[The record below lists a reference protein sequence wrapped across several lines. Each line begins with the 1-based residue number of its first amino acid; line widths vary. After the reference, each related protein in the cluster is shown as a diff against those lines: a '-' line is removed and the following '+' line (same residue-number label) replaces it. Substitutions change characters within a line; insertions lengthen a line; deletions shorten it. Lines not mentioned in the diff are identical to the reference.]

1 MKWWVRLQFCL
12 NGIEVRFREFW
23 MCVGLLSVVLLVTAL
38 LFLMNELNRN
48 LQDGLNR
55 SFQESF
61 SRVGYFSLDDIS
73 ITPEEEREFAEM
85 VAATNSIKSV
95 GSWGY
100 YVCTIQELQFLTD
113 IQGKHRFQAEWG
125 EEEDYLEGINIYEG
139 TWDLLQLELAEGAP
153 PQNYNL
159 DEYVP
164 IYLGYQYRGTVEV
177 GTVIKSENVNA
188 KDYIIAGIFKKG
200 LQFPT
205 DTLYLMDKFT
215 VFSSCPMD
223 YAVVEVVKNLPS
235 SPIFFDLKEQAVF
248 EDARTELQ
256 KLAKEKEWEIT
267 VSSLDAQMDLIDES
281 LKPVQKYMLE
291 IMVIVGLTVC
301 IVVTCYQ
308 TVSIINRKSEYGILY
323 ANGATSRDLFSIIV
337 LENLIKL
344 LVAFIIMLPLLLL
357 AARQVF
363 GYNEANYI
371 VVRQMLW
378 AKVAWKAGIVG
389 GIIMLVSSI
398 LPLYTMKSYT
408 PVTLIGGNDI

>member
-1 MKWWVRLQFCL
+1 MKWWVRLKFCL

-38 LFLMNELNRN
+38 LFLMNELTRN

-55 SFQESF
+55 SFQEPF

-73 ITPEEEREFAEM
+73 ITSEEEREFVEM
-85 VAATNSIKSV
+85 VAATDSIRSV
-95 GSWGY
+95 GAWGY
-100 YVCTIQELQFLTD
+100 YVCTIPEFQFLTD
-113 IQGKHRFQAEWG
+113 IQGKHRFQIGGE
-125 EEEDYLEGINIYEG
+125 EEEDYLEEIIIYED
-139 TWDLLQLELAEGAP
+139 TWNLLQLELAEGGP

-159 DEYVP
+159 DKYIP

-177 GTVIKSENVNA
+177 GTVIKSENVG
-188 KDYIIAGIFKKG
+188 DYIIAGIFKKD
-200 LQFPT
+200 LQFPM
-205 DTLYLMDKFT
+205 DTLESMDKFS
-215 VFSSCPMD
+215 VFSSCSMD
-223 YAVVEVVKNLPS
+223 YAVVEVVKVLPGM
-235 SPIFFDLKEQAVF
+235 PVFFDLEEQAVF

-256 KLAKEKEWEIT
+256 NLAKEKEWGIT
-267 VSSLDAQMDLIDES
+267 VSSLGAQMDLIDES

-291 IMVIVGLTVC
+291 IMVVVGLTVC

-323 ANGATSRDLFSIIV
+323 ANGATSGDLFSFIV

-344 LVAFIIMLPLLLL
+344 LIAFIVMLPLLFL

-363 GYNEANYI
+363 TYNEMDYI
-371 VVRQMLW
+371 VVKQMLW
-378 AKVAWKAGIVG
+378 AKVTWKAGIVG

>member
-1 MKWWVRLQFCL
+1 MKWWVRLKFCL

-55 SFQESF
+55 SFQEPF

-73 ITPEEEREFAEM
+73 ITPEEEREFVEM
-85 VAATNSIKSV
+85 VATTNSIKSV

-139 TWDLLQLELAEGAP
+139 TWDLMQLELAEGAP

-235 SPIFFDLKEQAVF
+235 SPIFFDLEEQAVF

-323 ANGATSRDLFSIIV
+323 ANGATSRDLFSFIV

>member
-1 MKWWVRLQFCL
+1 MKWWVRLKFCL